1 MILTH
6 SKSNLMIKI
15 EGFPVRIGEELYAK
29 IEAQYLKGNVIDIL
43 EKPSAIKLLRG
54 KHAKW
59 YAASVCVRTKP
70 TSTLQTKQTETGVS
84 SSSTDP
90 QT

>member
-1 MILTH
+1 M
-6 SKSNLMIKI
+6 KI
-15 EGFPVRIGEELYAK
+15 EVQGLPVRIGEELYAK
-29 IEAQYLKGNVIDIL
+29 IASGYLKGNVIDML

-54 KHAKW
+54 KHATW
-59 YAASVCVRTKP
+59 YAAAVCVRTKP
-70 TSTLQTKQTETGVS
+70 TPTLQTKQTETGVS